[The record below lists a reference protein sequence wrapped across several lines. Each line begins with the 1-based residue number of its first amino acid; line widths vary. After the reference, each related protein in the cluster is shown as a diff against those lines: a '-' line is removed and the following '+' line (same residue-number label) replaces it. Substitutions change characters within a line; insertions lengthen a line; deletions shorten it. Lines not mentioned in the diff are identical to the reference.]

1 MSSVIASRTVVV
13 PPHTRHTGHTGK
25 SQVETRRARRVEGRA
40 PRRRRGRFVALAS
53 DLYCLEETV
62 RDPPTAI
69 AQRDTVQD
77 VGAREASLLDNGRVR
92 PPHSSVLLRYL
103 IFEPVLVLFEPVV
116 VALEAHNKAAR
127 DEVVRPDLV
136 RDDPRGDAR
145 GGALLPMIKNK
156 QSVVQ
161 TSARHRRLDLV
172 PIHLNDLRI
181 RARGC
186 MRQLPAILVEHELR
200 RGALHLDDPP
210 IRRDGV
216 GRRRQHP

>member
-77 VGAREASLLDNGRVR
+77 VGARHG
-92 PPHSSVLLRYL
+92 
-103 IFEPVLVLFEPVV
+103 
-116 VALEAHNKAAR
+116 
-127 DEVVRPDLV
+127 
-136 RDDPRGDAR
+136 GAR
-145 GGALLPMIKNK
+145 GAIVEVRK
-156 QSVVQ
+156 
-161 TSARHRRLDLV
+161 RRVGDV
-172 PIHLNDLRI
+172 PRF
-181 RARGC
+181 R
-186 MRQLPAILVEHELR
+186 
-200 RGALHLDDPP
+200 
-210 IRRDGV
+210 
-216 GRRRQHP
+216 